1 MVSVGESYVSCR
13 QRMGGLGPA
22 AEGGAEEGEVGWG
35 EFGGGGG
42 GEEGGD
48 LVGGGGEE
56 GGEAVDVPG
65 VDF

>member
-1 MVSVGESYVSCR
+1 LQAED
-13 QRMGGLGPA
+13 GGVGPA

-35 EFGGGGG
+35 EFEGGGG

-48 LVGGGGEE
+48 LVGRGGEE